1 MNRLRYRVEALP
13 QAMSRSNVRFENHAD
28 RSNRA
33 RRSKYFKRVIVLGLV
48 RCASTLLQMTQR
60 KCYVGAVEGS
70 KIIR

>member
-28 RSNRA
+28 RS
-33 RRSKYFKRVIVLGLV
+33 KYCKRVIVLGLV